1 MTSNMREWI
10 IPKGTTVKI
19 GGVPYVL
26 LNEATVLAAANPLSF
41 VTQPSQGGDCEIDDG
56 SRAGADGSFLE
67 G

>member
-19 GGVPYVL
+19 SGVPCAL
-26 LNEATVLAAANPLSF
+26 LNEATVLAATDPLSF
-41 VTQPSQGGDCEIDDG
+41 VTQLAPDGDCEAHDM
-56 SRAGADGSFLE
+56 RRVRADGSLLE

>member
-19 GGVPYVL
+19 SGMPCAL
-26 LNEATVLAAANPLSF
+26 LDEVTVLAATNPLSF
-41 VTQPSQGGDCEIDDG
+41 VTRLSQDGDCEAYDMP
-56 SRAGADGSFLE
+56 RRRADGSLLE